1 MFLRCYYSR
10 IYLTLSIKFFFIA
23 HASGTIGAPSFLN
36 ISIKCDGILFKW
48 VGPDLLP
55 GFEVL
60 GYLLEI
66 EGTNITNTTV
76 NVTDILITYDGLEY
90 NEAYN
95 VSLSALYCNG
105 NGNET
110 IGTFF
115 TAMGM

>member
-1 MFLRCYYSR
+1 MHSYTSD
-10 IYLTLSIKFFFIA
+10 
-23 HASGTIGAPSFLN
+23 TIGAPSFLN

-66 EGTNITNTTV
+66 EETNITNTAV
-76 NVTDILITYDGLEY
+76 NVTSVLIPYDGLEY

-95 VSLSALYCNG
+95 ISLSALYCNG
-105 NGNET
+105 SGNET